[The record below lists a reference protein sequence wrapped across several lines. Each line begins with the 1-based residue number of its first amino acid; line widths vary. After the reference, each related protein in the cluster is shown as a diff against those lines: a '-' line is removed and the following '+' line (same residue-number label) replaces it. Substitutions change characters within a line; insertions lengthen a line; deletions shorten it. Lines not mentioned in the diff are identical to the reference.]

1 MTHRIKRL
9 PLVYSCSGCSSA
21 AQMANYMAL
30 QLDRREIA
38 EMSCIAGVGGD
49 VPHLVRIAQ
58 SGRPIL
64 ALDGCPLQC
73 VKNSLAQRGVIPTKH
88 VMLHEHGVNKR
99 YRTEFNRNEAELSLQ
114 NIAEIAKKIA
124 KNVTEYTT
132 APAQRAESSSL
143 VS

>member
-99 YRTEFNRNEAELSLQ
+99 YRTEFNRNEAELILQ

>member
-1 MTHRIKRL
+1 MTRRTKAL

-21 AQMANYMAL
+21 AQMTNYIAL

-38 EMSCIAGVGGD
+38 EMSCIVGVGGD

-73 VKNSLAQRGVIPTKH
+73 VRNSLAQRGIVPTKH
-88 VMLHEHGVNKR
+88 VMFHEHGVKKR
-99 YRTEFNRNEAELSLQ
+99 YRTDFDRVEADRILDNVS
-114 NIAEIAKKIA
+114 EIAKQLA
-124 KNVTEYTT
+124 GNT
-132 APAQRAESSSL
+132 ADRRIDAEL
-143 VS
+143 PV